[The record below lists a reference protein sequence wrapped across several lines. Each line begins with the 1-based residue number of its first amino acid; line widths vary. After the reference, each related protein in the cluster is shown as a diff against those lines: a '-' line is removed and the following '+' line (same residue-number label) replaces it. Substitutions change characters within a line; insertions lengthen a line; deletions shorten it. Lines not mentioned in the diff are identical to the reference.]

1 MDDFD
6 VTKIVIEMVI
16 FYSRRRLQL
25 VLFPF
30 VEVDYSII
38 NRFSYTAI
46 LVILLNW
53 LVSMN
58 ELRDEK
64 IPSFCISEKEFCF
77 KFYAFNNIK
86 SLS

>member
-38 NRFSYTAI
+38 DRFSYTAI
-46 LVILLNW
+46 LVI
-53 LVSMN
+53 
-58 ELRDEK
+58 
-64 IPSFCISEKEFCF
+64 C
-77 KFYAFNNIK
+77 
-86 SLS
+86 

>member
-25 VLFPF
+25 VLFSF

-38 NRFSYTAI
+38 DRFSCY
-46 LVILLNW
+46 
-53 LVSMN
+53 S
-58 ELRDEK
+58 R
-64 IPSFCISEKEFCF
+64 
-77 KFYAFNNIK
+77 
-86 SLS
+86 